1 MKTFWLFCAVN
12 EGGEIVIYDLL
23 GIGKGGARTA
33 AELGEFIG
41 MQPREVTRMIERER
55 QGGKI
60 ICADNDGYYKPASP
74 DEAALY
80 LYRRGLR
87 TRTIARGTEA
97 MQGAL
102 DEWIGQET
110 LDFEVL

>member
-1 MKTFWLFCAVN
+1 MVFELLSVGKAAALTASELSQ
-12 EGGEIVIYDLL
+12 IVGL
-23 GIGKGGARTA
+23 T
-33 AELGEFIG
+33 
-41 MQPREVTRMIERER
+41 PREVTRQIERER

-74 DEAALY
+74 SDAALY
-80 LYRRGLR
+80 LYRRNLR
-87 TRTIARGTEA
+87 TKTIARGTQA

-102 DEWIGQET
+102 DAWVGQES